1 MDIKKEII
9 STILYFIV
17 IFALV
22 FFTIHFIGQRTVV
35 NGHSMDETLHDG
47 ESLIVDK
54 VTYRFSDPKRYDIVV
69 FPSPDGDNSYFIKRV
84 IGLPGETV
92 QIVDDEVYI
101 DGKPLGENYGIAAIE
116 YYGIA
121 QEPLV
126 LGDDEYF
133 VMGDNRPVSRDSRY
147 EDVGPIQKS
156 DLKGR
161 AILRVW
167 PLNRFGTIKNGNASD
182 AS

>member
-9 STILYFIV
+9 STILYFII

-22 FFTIHFIGQRTVV
+22 FFTIHFVGQRTVV
-35 NGHSMDETLHDG
+35 NGHSMDNTLSDG

-54 VTYRFSDPKRYDIVV
+54 LTYRFSDPKRYDIVI
-69 FPSPDGDNSYFIKRV
+69 FPSPDGDNSYFIKRI

-92 QIVDDEVYI
+92 QIIDEEVYI
-101 DGKPLGENYGIAAIE
+101 NGEPLGENYGITKIE

-121 QEPLV
+121 EQPLT
-126 LGDDEYF
+126 LSEDEYF
-133 VMGDNRPVSRDSRY
+133 VLGDNRPVSRDSRY
-147 EDVGPIQKS
+147 EDVGPIKKS
-156 DLKGR
+156 ELKGR

-167 PLNRFGTIKNGNASD
+167 PLSSFGKIKNGNA
-182 AS
+182 

>member
-1 MDIKKEII
+1 MNIKKEII
-9 STILYFIV
+9 STILYFII

-35 NGHSMDETLHDG
+35 NGHSMDNTLRDG

-54 VTYRFSDPKRYDIVV
+54 LTYRFSDPKRYDIVI

-92 QIVDDEVYI
+92 QIVDEEVYI
-101 DGKPLGENYGIAAIE
+101 DGEPLGENYGIAPIE

-121 QEPLV
+121 EEPLT
-126 LGDDEYF
+126 LGEDEYF
-133 VMGDNRPVSRDSRY
+133 VLGDNRPVSRDSRY
-147 EDVGPIQKS
+147 EDVGLIDRS
-156 DLKGR
+156 ELKGR

-167 PLNRFGTIKNGNASD
+167 PLSRFGKIENGNNE
-182 AS
+182 